1 MASEC
6 TESETGYVIRS
17 SRNNNSRYMNKR
29 KENSLRGSR
38 GTANRPGAPKGPRQA
53 EQRRADLLESASRLF
68 VEKGY
73 EATTMNEIAADAG
86 FAKGTLYHY
95 FSNKAELLQSIRED
109 FDRQVERR
117 IRARVEQAP
126 AHDLRGR
133 IRAWISGA
141 VDAYFA
147 LSDLHD
153 VVIYGLE
160 MPFRNSMLD
169 SEVTRSLAGL
179 IRDGVRAGAWNVEDE
194 RWTAVMMFYC
204 FRGGCDEAM
213 IGTQR
218 TEDIPDR
225 LYAVF
230 LRMLGIVD

>member
-1 MASEC
+1 MNNKKDDK
-6 TESETGYVIRS
+6 TMTP
-17 SRNNNSRYMNKR
+17 RN
-29 KENSLRGSR
+29 
-38 GTANRPGAPKGPRQA
+38 TANRPGAPKGPRKA
-53 EQRRADLLESASRLF
+53 EQRRANLLESAGRLF

-73 EATTMNEIAADAG
+73 ASTTMNEIAADAG

-95 FSNKAELLQSIRED
+95 FANKAELLQSLRED
-109 FDRQVERR
+109 FDKRITGF
-117 IRARVEQAP
+117 IRAGVDRCP
-126 AHDLRGR
+126 ADDHRGR
-133 IRAWISGA
+133 IRAWIQEA
-141 VDAYFA
+141 VDGYFA

-153 VVIYGLE
+153 VVIYGTE
-160 MPFRNSMLD
+160 MPFRNSMLE
-169 SEVTRSLAGL
+169 SEVTRSLAEL
-179 IRDGVRAGAWNVEDE
+179 IDDGIRAGAWEVKEC

-218 TEDIPDR
+218 PEDIPDR

>member
-1 MASEC
+1 
-6 TESETGYVIRS
+6 
-17 SRNNNSRYMNKR
+17 MNKR
-29 KENSLRGSR
+29 KDNSMRC
-38 GTANRPGAPKGPRQA
+38 TANRPGAPKGPRKA

-73 EATTMNEIAADAG
+73 AATTMNEIAADAG

-95 FSNKAELLQSIRED
+95 FATKAELLESLRDD
-109 FDRQVERR
+109 FDRR
-117 IRARVEQAP
+117 IKARIQARVDRSP
-126 AHDLRGR
+126 ADDWPGR
-133 IRAWISGA
+133 IRAWIDGA

-153 VVIYGLE
+153 VVIYGVE
-160 MPFRNSMLD
+160 MPFRNSMID
-169 SEVTRSLAGL
+169 SEVTRSLAEL
-179 IRDGVRAGAWNVEDE
+179 IAGGVRAGAWDVKDC

-213 IGTQR
+213 TGAQR
-218 TEDIPDR
+218 AEDIPDR

-230 LRMLGIVD
+230 LRMLGTGD